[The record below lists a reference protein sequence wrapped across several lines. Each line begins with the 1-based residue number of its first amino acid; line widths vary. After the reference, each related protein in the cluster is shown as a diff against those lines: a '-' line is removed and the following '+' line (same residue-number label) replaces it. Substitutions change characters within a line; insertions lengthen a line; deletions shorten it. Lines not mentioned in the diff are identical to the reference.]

1 MPCFHVFS
9 FIFFFLGGGGGG
21 TKKNILKM
29 CPPRA
34 LFKIKKKYPP
44 ISRLYFHI
52 VLIFITRKDFRGICI
67 IINSIKPI

>member
-1 MPCFHVFS
+1 MPFHVFS
-9 FIFFFLGGGGGG
+9 FICFGGGRGGG

-29 CPPRA
+29 CSPRA
-34 LFKIKKKYPP
+34 LFKIIKKKYPP